1 LFIGTGTIRQNP
13 VWYIKS
19 FKELHRNSLILI
31 SMKPQDEI
39 PFEEQGRNPHIKYF
53 PCTDSPG
60 MAETCRR
67 ELYLTRF
74 EASGLGRS
82 AVEAAENGYYINEAG
97 VKVNWS
103 EMVKTAVASKRSI
116 PPEKILPEHPSFS
129 FPETSVRVTNETT
142 LMAGRRMVESGL
154 KPLALNFA
162 NGIQPGG
169 GFLSGARAQ
178 EEAICRSSC
187 LYHTLRGDPMYAEHA
202 KRPYP
207 DSTGWAILSPDV
219 PVFRTDGGKPLDKP
233 WLLSFIT
240 CAAPYAPVIGQPQS
254 RLLLKKRIHRILA
267 IAAAYN
273 YNTLILGAWG
283 CGAFGNDPQTTA
295 LDFREAIENDF
306 RGAFS
311 GIVFAITDW
320 SPERKFLTPFCVV
333 LSPE

>member
-1 LFIGTGTIRQNP
+1 MEPHNKTPL
-13 VWYIKS
+13 
-19 FKELHRNSLILI
+19 
-31 SMKPQDEI
+31 
-39 PFEEQGRNPHIKYF
+39 EEQWKTPQIKF
-53 PCTDSPG
+53 LPCTDSPE

-67 ELYLTRF
+67 ELDLPRF
-74 EASGLGRS
+74 AASGLGRS

-97 VKVNWS
+97 LKVDWSASVKI
-103 EMVKTAVASKRSI
+103 AVSSKRSI
-116 PPEKILPEHPSFS
+116 PPARILPEYSALR
-129 FPETSVRVTNETT
+129 FPETRVRVTNETT

-162 NGIQPGG
+162 NGISPGG
-169 GFLSGARAQ
+169 GFLAGARAQ

-207 DSTGWAILSPDV
+207 DSTDWAILSPDV
-219 PVFRTDGGKPLDKP
+219 PVFRTDGGLPLDKP

-254 RLLLKKRIHRILA
+254 RYLLKRRIHRILA

-273 YNTLILGAWG
+273 YNNLILGAWG
-283 CGAFGNDPQTTA
+283 CGAFGNDPHTTA

-306 RGAFS
+306 GGAFS
-311 GIVFAITDW
+311 DIVFAITDW
-320 SPERKFLTPFCVV
+320 SPERKFLSPFRVV

>member
-1 LFIGTGTIRQNP
+1 
-13 VWYIKS
+13 
-19 FKELHRNSLILI
+19 
-31 SMKPQDEI
+31 MKAQHKI
-39 PFEEQGRNPHIKYF
+39 PFEEQGKSPQIKF
-53 PCTDSPG
+53 LPCIDSPE

-67 ELYLTRF
+67 ELDIPRLT
-74 EASGLGRS
+74 ASGLGRS
-82 AVEAAENGYYINEAG
+82 AVEAAENGYYVNEAG

-103 EMVKTAVASKRSI
+103 GLVKTAVASKRSV
-116 PPEKILPEHPSFS
+116 PPTKILPEHSS
-129 FPETSVRVTNETT
+129 SRFPETRVRVTNETT

-187 LYHTLRGDPMYAEHA
+187 LYHTLRGDPMYTEHA

-207 DSTGWAILSPDV
+207 DSTDWAILSPDV

-254 RLLLKKRIHRILA
+254 RLLLKKRIHRIQA
-267 IAAAYN
+267 IALAYN
-273 YNTLILGAWG
+273 YTTLILGAWG

-295 LDFREAIENDF
+295 LDFREAIENDYL
-306 RGAFS
+306 GAFS
-311 GIVFAITDW
+311 DVVFAITDW
-320 SPERKFLTPFCVV
+320 SPERKFLTPFRVV